1 MDDPNNLYTVLAWEM
16 EYNVTSNH
24 GLPHALG
31 QILSKFP
38 NVRILRQEC
47 EVPIQSLNEAICR

>member
-1 MDDPNNLYTVLAWEM
+1 MD
-16 EYNVTSNH
+16 YNVTSNH

-38 NVRILRQEC
+38 DVR
-47 EVPIQSLNEAICR
+47 IQSLNEAICR